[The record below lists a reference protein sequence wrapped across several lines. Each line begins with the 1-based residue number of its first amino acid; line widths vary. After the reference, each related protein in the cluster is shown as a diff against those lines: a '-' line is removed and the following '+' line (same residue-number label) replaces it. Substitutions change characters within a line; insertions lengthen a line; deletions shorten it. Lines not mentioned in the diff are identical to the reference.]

1 MTKRAV
7 GPVRGPARRR
17 LTGRLSRNYTWPSG
31 AGAGRISLEPRRA
44 GMEFDT
50 ETWRA
55 ELESHRDRKDEQ
67 FAGGRG
73 SPLPPDERAAFDG
86 LDYFEP
92 DPDYRVAATVEVL
105 DGEETVTMETSAA
118 GERGTRPE
126 GASRSARTASEASRE
141 RLYDRA
147 ARLHFEVPDA
157 AGDPVAE
164 TLVAYRRV
172 DFDGDSLFVPFRD
185 KTTGQ
190 GTYPGGRYMELHV
203 EGTSRSGAESSSGSL
218 RSPLDDS
225 ASLRDAPSTCSS
237 MYRPPG

>member
-1 MTKRAV
+1 
-7 GPVRGPARRR
+7 
-17 LTGRLSRNYTWPSG
+17 
-31 AGAGRISLEPRRA
+31 
-44 GMEFDT
+44 MEFDT

-55 ELESHRDRKDEQ
+55 KLESHRDRKDEQ

-92 DPDYRVAATVEVL
+92 DPDYRVAATVEAL
-105 DGEETVTMETSAA
+105 DGEETVTMETSA
-118 GERGTRPE
+118 E
-126 GASRSARTASEASRE
+126 GE

-147 ARLHFEVPDA
+147 VRLHFEVPDA
-157 AGDPVAE
+157 GGEPVAE

-172 DFDGDSLFVPFRD
+172 DVDGDSLFVPFRD

-203 EGTSRSGAESSSGSL
+203 ENASRSDAESSDGE
-218 RSPLDDS
+218 RSDPRDGELENREVPLEFNLAYS
-225 ASLRDAPSTCSS
+225 PFCAYSEAYECPLPPRENWLEVAIPAGERD
-237 MYRPPG
+237 G

>member
-1 MTKRAV
+1 
-7 GPVRGPARRR
+7 
-17 LTGRLSRNYTWPSG
+17 
-31 AGAGRISLEPRRA
+31 
-44 GMEFDT
+44 MEFDVDS
-50 ETWRA
+50 WRE
-55 ELESHRDRKDEQ
+55 ELRSYRDRKDEQ

-105 DGEETVTMETSAA
+105 DGEETVTMETS
-118 GERGTRPE
+118 TE
-126 GASRSARTASEASRE
+126 GE

-147 ARLHFEVPDA
+147 ARLRFEVPDA
-157 AGDPVAE
+157 GGEPVAE

-172 DFDGDSLFVPFRD
+172 DVDGDSLFVPFRD

-203 EGTSRSGAESSSGSL
+203 ESASRSDANSSSGE
-218 RSPLDDS
+218 RSDPREGELEDREVPLDFNLAYS
-225 ASLRDAPSTCSS
+225 PFCAYSEAYKCPL
-237 MYRPPG
+237 PPRENWLEVAIPAGERYK

>member
-1 MTKRAV
+1 
-7 GPVRGPARRR
+7 
-17 LTGRLSRNYTWPSG
+17 
-31 AGAGRISLEPRRA
+31 
-44 GMEFDT
+44 MEFDT

-67 FAGGRG
+67 FAGDRR

-92 DPDYRVAATVEVL
+92 DPDYRVAATFEVL
-105 DGEETVTMETSAA
+105 DGEETVTMETSAKS
-118 GERGTRPE
+118 ERGTRPE
-126 GASRSARTASEASRE
+126 GASRNARTASEASRE

-147 ARLHFEVPDA
+147 VRLHFEVPDA
-157 AGDPVAE
+157 GGEPVAE

-203 EGTSRSGAESSSGSL
+203 EGASRSDAESSSGE
-218 RSPLDDS
+218 RSDPRDGELEDREVPLDFNLAYS
-225 ASLRDAPSTCSS
+225 PFCAYSEAYECPL
-237 MYRPPG
+237 PPRENWLEVAVPAGERYEG

>member
-1 MTKRAV
+1 
-7 GPVRGPARRR
+7 
-17 LTGRLSRNYTWPSG
+17 
-31 AGAGRISLEPRRA
+31 
-44 GMEFDT
+44 MEFDVDS
-50 ETWRA
+50 WRE
-55 ELESHRDRKDEQ
+55 ELRSYREQKDEQ
-67 FAGGRG
+67 FAGGRR

-86 LDYFEP
+86 LHYFEP
-92 DPDYRVAATVEVL
+92 DPDYRVAATIEVL

-118 GERGTRPE
+118 GGRGTRPE
-126 GASRSARTASEASRE
+126 GASRNTRTASEASRE

-157 AGDPVAE
+157 GGEAVAE

-203 EGTSRSGAESSSGSL
+203 E
-218 RSPLDDS
+218 S
-225 ASLRDAPSTCSS
+225 ASLRDAESS
-237 MYRPPG
+237 DGERSDPRDGELENREVPLDFNLAYSPFCAYSEAYECPLPPRENWLEVAIPAGERYG

>member
-1 MTKRAV
+1 
-7 GPVRGPARRR
+7 
-17 LTGRLSRNYTWPSG
+17 
-31 AGAGRISLEPRRA
+31 
-44 GMEFDT
+44 MEFDT

-67 FAGGRG
+67 FAGDRR

-86 LDYFEP
+86 LEYFEP
-92 DPDYRVAATVEVL
+92 DPDYRVAATFEVL
-105 DGEETVTMETSAA
+105 DGEETVTMETSAKS
-118 GERGTRPE
+118 ERGTRPE
-126 GASRSARTASEASRE
+126 GASRNARTASEASRE

-147 ARLHFEVPDA
+147 VRLHFEVPDA
-157 AGDPVAE
+157 GGEPVAE

-203 EGTSRSGAESSSGSL
+203 EGASRSDAESSSGE
-218 RSPLDDS
+218 RSDPRDGELEDREVPLDFNLAYS
-225 ASLRDAPSTCSS
+225 PFCAYSEAYECPL
-237 MYRPPG
+237 PPRENWLGVAIPAGERYG